1 MILRHRIIVPYVQGS
16 KNVDARSS
24 APGFTASVFEGAS
37 MVAKDDGAGNY
48 GRRALA

>member
-24 APGFTASVFEGAS
+24 APGVTASVFEGAS
-37 MVAKDDGAGNY
+37 IVAKVGGAGNY